1 MKSNNKIVGFGI
13 EKIVTEEFA
22 IIKDAFNP
30 GNSLE
35 IQHELGFG
43 TDKENQKIYVRKLAR
58 FQHPSSGPIIVI
70 AISCH
75 FVINPENWEDFKV
88 EDSGVIIIPKDFATH
103 LAMLVVGT
111 LRGVLHAKTENTDF
125 NKFIFPP
132 FNVTSLV
139 PNDVIFD

>member
-13 EKIVTEEFA
+13 EQIVTEEFA
-22 IIKDAFNP
+22 IIKDAYISDNP
-30 GNSLE
+30 LE
-35 IQHELGFG
+35 IQHELSFG
-43 TDKENQKIYVRKLAR
+43 ADKENQKIYVRKLAR
-58 FQHPSSGPIIVI
+58 FQHPGSGPIIVI

-88 EDSGVIIIPKDFATH
+88 EGSERIIIPKDLAIH
-103 LAMLVVGT
+103 LSMLVVGT

-139 PNDVIFD
+139 PDDVVFD